1 MVIEVRKGE
10 QSQTVLLRRAR
21 AGLHWFWV
29 WESFRTDDGF
39 EYDRAMPAGQ
49 EREFARRIAGV
60 LSIPKAGS

>member
-10 QSQTVLLRRAR
+10 QSQTVLLRNTG

-29 WESFRTDDGF
+29 WESSDGGF
-39 EYDRAMPAGQ
+39 EYDRALPAGQ

-60 LSIPKAGS
+60 LSIPKVGS